1 MDKIRLPIKL
11 LIFAVKDAT
20 LVVCFKDNE
29 SRCIKRDISAFLC
42 YLFRLQT
49 ICRQNKIIKATTNT
63 CNSFY
68 SDPGGIQTH
77 DLQNRNLTLYSAKLP
92 GQSDCKI
99 RKNIYFLLIFPLF
112 SSVLRVEVNIHHY

>member
-1 MDKIRLPIKL
+1 M

-49 ICRQNKIIKATTNT
+49 ICRQNKIVKAATNI

-77 DLQNRNLTLYSAKLP
+77 DLQNRNLTLYSLSYQAK
-92 GQSDCKI
+92 SACKS
-99 RKNIYFLLIFPLF
+99 RQN
-112 SSVLRVEVNIHHY
+112 

>member
-49 ICRQNKIIKATTNT
+49 ICRQNKIVKAATNI

-68 SDPGGIQTH
+68 SDPGGNINIVFDGITR
-77 DLQNRNLTLYSAKLP
+77 DLWTQIKAAINILII
-92 GQSDCKI
+92 SD
-99 RKNIYFLLIFPLF
+99 L
-112 SSVLRVEVNIHHY
+112 